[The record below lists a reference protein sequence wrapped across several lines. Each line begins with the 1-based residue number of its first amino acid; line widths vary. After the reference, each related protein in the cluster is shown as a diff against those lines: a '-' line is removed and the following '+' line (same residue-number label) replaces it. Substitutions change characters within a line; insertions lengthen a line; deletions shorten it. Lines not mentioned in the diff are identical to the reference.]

1 MAKIKKSGLL
11 KHVADAD
18 AAKKVNPLDLS
29 SDQDLTIALMNLI
42 HIIDLC
48 ADNGDVYGVGKM
60 LVDMTD
66 DLMSRIVDKGGKKW
80 DSSRRLLAESM
91 NLMVAGNK
99 AMDSGQKAAA
109 HKLYDDAYEQYS
121 LFWGVNMGIVDC

>member
-1 MAKIKKSGLL
+1 MEKAKNVKEFVERMDAQKK
-11 KHVADAD
+11 K
-18 AAKKVNPLDLS
+18 NPKDLS

-121 LFWGVNMGIVDC
+121 LFWGVNMGIVDCE